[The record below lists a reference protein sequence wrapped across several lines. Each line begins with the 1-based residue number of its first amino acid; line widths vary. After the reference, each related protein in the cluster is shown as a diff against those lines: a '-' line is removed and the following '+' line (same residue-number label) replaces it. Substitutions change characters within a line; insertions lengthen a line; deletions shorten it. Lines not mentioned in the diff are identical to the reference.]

1 MTHKTQIRPILLPLD
16 GSEVAEQALPVA
28 ASLAR
33 AAGVALHIVTVEEP
47 LSPLIGA
54 TEYGGQAPELL
65 KEDTTRLRVY
75 LDHARAAAETAG
87 ARAVDTTLLVG
98 GVSAALAGQITGGRI
113 GLVVITT
120 HGRTGI
126 SRFWLGSVADRL
138 LRTVSVPVLLLRARE
153 APQATAYRRILVAL
167 DGELEKEVLE
177 ATQAVGDFMP
187 EPPTLTLL
195 RVVEPPVP
203 GLTRLAVQPA
213 HLGSDWTRRREV
225 EARTYLSRLA
235 DRLRAAGR
243 AVSTRVLVG
252 RPVHDQ
258 ILEAA
263 AEMSADLIVLGTHR
277 ARGLERLMLGSV
289 ADKVVRKSELPLL
302 IAPMRRRAR
311 LAKAGRRSARI
322 AQPVGGTR

>member
-1 MTHKTQIRPILLPLD
+1 MTNTTKIRPILLPLD

-33 AAGVALHIVTVEEP
+33 SAGVALHIVTVEEP
-47 LSPLIGA
+47 VSPLIGA

-65 KEDTTRLRVY
+65 KEDTTRLSEY

-87 ARAVDTTLLVG
+87 ARAVDTSLLLG

-113 GLVVITT
+113 GLVVMTT

-138 LRTVSVPVLLLRARE
+138 LRTVSVPVLLLRPRE
-153 APQATAYRRILVAL
+153 SPQATAYRRILVAL
-167 DGELEKEVLE
+167 DGELEKEMLE
-177 ATQAVGDFMP
+177 AAQAVADLMP
-187 EPPTLTLL
+187 KPPALTLL
-195 RVVEPPVP
+195 RVVEPPIP
-203 GLTRLAVQPA
+203 GLTRLAAQPA
-213 HLGSDWTRRREV
+213 HLGSDWARRREV
-225 EARTYLSRLA
+225 EARTYLARVA
-235 DRLRAAGR
+235 DRLRAVGR

-263 AEMSADLIVLGTHR
+263 AEMSADLIVLGTHG

-289 ADKVVRKSELPLL
+289 ADKVVRQSELPLL
-302 IAPMRRRAR
+302 IAPMPRRTR
-311 LAKAGRRSARI
+311 LAKAGRRSAGM
-322 AQPVGGTR
+322 AEPVGGTR

>member
-1 MTHKTQIRPILLPLD
+1 MTNTTQIRPILLPLD

-28 ASLAR
+28 AALAR
-33 AAGVALHIVTVEEP
+33 AAGVALHIVTVEAP

-54 TEYGGQAPELL
+54 TEYGGQAPELR
-65 KEDTTRLRVY
+65 KEDTNRLSEY

-87 ARAVDTTLLVG
+87 ARSVDTALIVG
-98 GVSAALAGQITGGRI
+98 GVSGALAEQITGSRI
-113 GLVVITT
+113 GLVVMTT

-138 LRTVSVPVLLLRARE
+138 LRTVSVPVLLLRPRE
-153 APQATAYRRILVAL
+153 SPQATAYRRILVAL
-167 DGELEKEVLE
+167 DGELEKDVLE
-177 ATQAVGDFMP
+177 AAQAVADLMP
-187 EPPTLTLL
+187 EPPALTLL
-195 RVVEPPVP
+195 RVVEPPIP

-213 HLGSDWTRRREV
+213 HLGSDWARRREV
-225 EARTYLSRLA
+225 EARTYLTRLA
-235 DRLRAAGR
+235 DRLRAEGR
-243 AVSTRVLVG
+243 AVTTRVLVG

-289 ADKVVRKSELPLL
+289 ADKVVRQSELPLL
-302 IAPMRRRAR
+302 IAPVRRRTR
-311 LAKAGRRSARI
+311 LAKAGRRSASM
-322 AQPVGGTR
+322 AEPVGGTR